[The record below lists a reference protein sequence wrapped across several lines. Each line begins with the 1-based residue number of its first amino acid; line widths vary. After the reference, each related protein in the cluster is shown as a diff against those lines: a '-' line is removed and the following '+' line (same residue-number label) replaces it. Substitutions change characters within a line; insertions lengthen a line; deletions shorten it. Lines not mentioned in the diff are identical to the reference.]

1 MSYIKTLK
9 IQGFK
14 KFTSLQVNFNEKMNI
29 LVGENEAG
37 KSTILEAIQIV
48 INQQYKNS
56 DKTVLMDL
64 FNVDQIKKF
73 KENPSVET
81 LPSITIELEF
91 VLDVKDPN
99 LSVFYGEENSHPAPT
114 PGYGITFEC
123 KYDDRIDPTIEE
135 VIKNKEI
142 PCEYYSL
149 TWKTFANRNYQS
161 VKKPFNL
168 LVIDTS
174 SSSVSPSFN
183 YYNRTLFAS
192 KYDNLTRLRVKNDF
206 RAKLEAAF
214 RDLNLKKIDSDRE
227 FGIDHK
233 KLILESAISVFE
245 GAIALE
251 NRGSGM
257 ENLIKTKIALEKEN
271 NVDVILIEEPETH
284 LSISNLKKMLGEIE
298 SERGNSQMIVT
309 THNNLIASGLRLSNV
324 LWIGHDSV
332 KNLNYLNREVV
343 DFFCKAD
350 HNSFLELLLS
360 EKVFIV
366 EGAAEYI
373 LLPWLYKLKTK
384 RTMGEDGISMI
395 SGRGI
400 TYKKYLSLAT
410 GLNKKVAVLAD
421 NDGREKRIKEVQ
433 EANACCGNHQIFMPT
448 DISDSTFEV
457 ALYNINKETI
467 SENITTNVDD
477 SKCIYKG
484 KEVDKALYAM
494 LDDKAQAA
502 YILASREVNLKI
514 PGYIDKAIEWLRR

>member
-1 MSYIKTLK
+1 MSYIKSLK
-9 IQGFK
+9 IRGFK
-14 KFTSLQVNFNEKMNI
+14 KFASLQVDFNEKMNI

-37 KSTILEAIQIV
+37 KSTILEAIKIV

-56 DKTVLMDL
+56 DKAVLMDL

-91 VLDVKDPN
+91 VLDENDPTF
-99 LSVFYGEENSHPAPT
+99 SIFYGEENSHLAPT
-114 PGYGITFEC
+114 ARYGITFEC
-123 KYDDRIDPTIEE
+123 KYDDGIDPTIEE

-149 TWKTFANRNYQS
+149 IWKTFANRNYQS

-206 RAKLEAAF
+206 RAKLEVAF
-214 RDLNLKKIDSDRE
+214 RDLNLKKIDNDRE

-298 SERGNSQMIVT
+298 SEKENSQMIVT
-309 THNNLIASGLRLSNV
+309 THNNLIASGLRLNNI
-324 LWIGHDSV
+324 LWIGEDSV
-332 KNLNYLNREVV
+332 KNLNDLDPTVV
-343 DFFCKAD
+343 DFFSKAD
-350 HNSFLELLLS
+350 DNSFLELLLS

-373 LLPWLYKLKTK
+373 LLPWLYKLKTN
-384 RTMGEDGISMI
+384 RTMEEDGISII
-395 SGRGI
+395 SGNGI
-400 TYKKYLSLAT
+400 TYKNYLNLAS
-410 GLNKKVAVLAD
+410 GLNKKLAVITD
-421 NDGREKRIKEVQ
+421 NDGKEDNIHEAQ
-433 EANACCGNHQIFMPT
+433 EYNMNNANHQIFMPS
-448 DISDSTFEV
+448 DVLDSTFEI
-457 ALYNINKETI
+457 ALYKKNSRKIDEVIRVSRT
-467 SENITTNVDD
+467 
-477 SKCIYKG
+477 SKHLYKG
-484 KEVDKALYAM
+484 KGVGKVLGKM
-494 LDDKAQAA
+494 LENKAQAA
-502 YILASREVNLKI
+502 YVLVTKKVELELPV
-514 PGYIDKAIEWLRR
+514 YIDKAIEWLRK

>member
-1 MSYIKTLK
+1 MSHIKSLK

-14 KFTSLQVNFNEKMNI
+14 KFAGLQVDFNEKMNI

-37 KSTILEAIQIV
+37 KSTILEAIKIV
-48 INQQYKNS
+48 INQQYKNA
-56 DKTVLMDL
+56 DKAVLMDL
-64 FNVDQIKKF
+64 FNVDQINKF
-73 KENPSVET
+73 KENPSIET
-81 LPSITIELEF
+81 LPSIVIELEF
-91 VLDVKDPN
+91 VLDVKDPT
-99 LSVFYGEENSHPAPT
+99 LSVFYGEENSQPMPT
-114 PGYGITFEC
+114 ARYGITFEC
-123 KYDDRIDPTIEE
+123 KYDDSIDPTIEE

-149 TWKTFANRNYQS
+149 TWKTFANRSYQA

-183 YYNRTLFAS
+183 YYNRTLFTS

-214 RDLNLKKIDSDRE
+214 RDLNLKKIDNDRE

-245 GAIALE
+245 GAISLE

-298 SERGNSQMIVT
+298 SEKGDSQIILT

-324 LWIGHDSV
+324 LWIGNDSV
-332 KNLNYLNREVV
+332 KNLNYLDKEVV

-373 LLPWLYKLKTK
+373 LLPWLYKLKTR
-384 RTMGEDGISMI
+384 RTMEEDGISMI
-395 SGRGI
+395 SGRGV
-400 TYKKYLSLAT
+400 TYKKYLSLAK
-410 GLNKKVAVLAD
+410 GLNKKLAVLTD
-421 NDGREKRIKEVQ
+421 NDGYEKRIREVQ
-433 EANACCGNHQIFMPT
+433 EANDRDENHQIFMPT
-448 DISDSTFEV
+448 DISESTFEI
-457 ALYNINKETI
+457 ALYNINREKI
-467 SENITTNVDD
+467 DENITNFDD
-477 SKCIYKG
+477 SKYIYKG
-484 KEVDKALYAM
+484 KNVGKVLYAV
-494 LDDKAQAA
+494 LEDKAQAA
-502 YILASREVNLKI
+502 YILASREVDLKI
-514 PGYIDKAIEWLRR
+514 PVYIDKAIEWLRK